1 MKQWQFIN
9 YVHVSCQF
17 LHMDILQLTCNEE
30 VGATLGLI
38 SATKSMFHVGGF
50 HTHLFFPFHFQHLLG
65 FPEMLDFDRQV
76 LIMVDDTQFELLQ
89 SEMEKRFTS
98 LEGGR
103 TLMLRNGNSPLPAP
117 PPLFAYPLSNSKS
130 FLHFQL
136 PPRGQS

>member
-17 LHMDILQLTCNEE
+17 SYMDILQLACNEE

-50 HTHLFFPFHFQHLLG
+50 HIHLFFSFHFQYLLG

-89 SEMEKRFTS
+89 SEMEKD
-98 LEGGR
+98 LHPLKGLQ
-103 TLMLRNGNSPLPAP
+103 LMLRNGNFPHPPP

-136 PPRGQS
+136 LPRGQS